1 MSIQPQ
7 DPTFKGKY
15 SSFRKAWE
23 QRWQEKHQE
32 AQHHN
37 ESNGRDRVK
46 QQSKQIAN
54 KKNRRP
60 RVRIFPI
67 WLRIIVILL
76 FCIIAL
82 VVGLMIGYGVI
93 GDGAPTDVLKTETWQ
108 HIIDIVT
115 KPN

>member
-15 SSFRKAWE
+15 NSLMK
-23 QRWQEKHQE
+23 QRRQEKHQE
-32 AQHHN
+32 AKHHN
-37 ESNGRDRVK
+37 EPNGQDRVK
-46 QQSKQIAN
+46 QQSKQTEN

-67 WLRIIVILL
+67 WLRIIVTLL

-93 GDGAPTDVLKTETWQ
+93 GDGVPTDVLKTETWQ